1 MKVKF
6 KKFSS
11 LARVP
16 TKATPDSAFY
26 VYFARDVQLGL
37 GVSKTVELDF
47 GFKFHEKYV
56 CRIYPQSGLSL
67 KPLFLGSGVMIL
79 TIEATF

>member
-11 LARVP
+11 LAHVP
-16 TKATPDSAFY
+16 TKATPNSAFY
-26 VYFARDVQLGL
+26 VYLVRDVQLGL
-37 GVSKTVELDF
+37 GVTKTVELDF
-47 GFKFHEKYV
+47 GFKFHKKCV
-56 CRIYPQSGLSL
+56 CRIYSQSGLSL
-67 KPLFLGSGVMIL
+67 KPLFLGCGVMIL